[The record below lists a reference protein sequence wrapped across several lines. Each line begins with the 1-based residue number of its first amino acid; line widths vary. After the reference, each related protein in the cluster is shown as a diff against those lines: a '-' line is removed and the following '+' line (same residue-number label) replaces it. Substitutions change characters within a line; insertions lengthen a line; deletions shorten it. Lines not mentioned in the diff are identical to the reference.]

1 MSIQHADEAAA
12 VGGGMSRSNAVADY
26 EAGLTRRKWLII
38 VARILVGVA
47 LIALWHISSGW
58 LIDKL
63 FVSSPEAVS
72 SRLWKWLVDGTLWNN
87 LSITL
92 KATAYGFAIGSA
104 IGFVLGL
111 LFGRYRAV
119 AEVFDPYITALYSIP
134 KIALAPL
141 FIIWFG
147 LGLGSKVA
155 VGVSLTFFI
164 VLTSTVAGGRGV
176 NPDHITLARTLGAS
190 ESQIFRKFVL
200 PSAVPVI
207 FNGLRLGLV
216 FALLGVIGAEII
228 ASEHGLG
235 QTLQVLASSFKTS
248 GVFAIIILLS
258 LIGVGISWGMTSL
271 ENRLLRWR

>member
-1 MSIQHADEAAA
+1 MTDERMWGSGKIWAARLVFLA
-12 VGGGMSRSNAVADY
+12 VFFVFWEWAANSKLVDPI
-26 EAGLTRRKWLII
+26 LIGNPTGI
-38 VARILVGVA
+38 VQY
-47 LIALWHISSGW
+47 LWHEV
-58 LIDKL
+58 
-63 FVSSPEAVS
+63 FVTQSLLNDFYWSMG
-72 SRLWKWLVDGTLWNN
+72 GTV
-87 LSITL
+87 I
-92 KATAYGFAIGSA
+92 A
-104 IGFVLGL
+104 FVLGSVSGVL
-111 LFGRYRAV
+111 VGMLFVTSPSMEAV
-119 AEVFDPYITALYSIP
+119 FNPIFTALNAMP
-134 KIALAPL
+134 RIALAPL

-190 ESQIFRKFVL
+190 ESQIFRKLVL

-216 FALLGVIGAEII
+216 FALLGVIGAEIF

-235 QTLQVLASSFKTS
+235 QTLSVLAASFKTD
-248 GVFAIIILLS
+248 GVFGIIFLLS
-258 LIGVGISWGMTSL
+258 MIGVGISWGMTSL

>member
-1 MSIQHADEAAA
+1 MNEPAWSPVKIWAARIAFLA
-12 VGGGMSRSNAVADY
+12 VFFIAWEKVAD
-26 EAGLTRRKWLII
+26 AKIIDPILIGKPSGI
-38 VARILVGVA
+38 VAFLWNEIVVTGSLLNDFYWSMAGTVIAFLMGSVFGVLVGM
-47 LIALWHISSGW
+47 
-58 LIDKL
+58 L
-63 FVSSPEAVS
+63 FVTRPTVEAIFSPI
-72 SRLWKWLVDGTLWNN
+72 L
-87 LSITL
+87 
-92 KATAYGFAIGSA
+92 
-104 IGFVLGL
+104 
-111 LFGRYRAV
+111 
-119 AEVFDPYITALYSIP
+119 TALNAMP
-134 KIALAPL
+134 RIALAPL

-155 VGVSLTFFI
+155 VGFSLTFFI

-235 QTLQVLASSFKTS
+235 QTLTVLAASFKTS
-248 GVFAIIILLS
+248 GVFGIIILLS

>member
-1 MSIQHADEAAA
+1 MTDERMWGSGKIWAARLMVLA
-12 VGGGMSRSNAVADY
+12 V
-26 EAGLTRRKWLII
+26 I
-38 VARILVGVA
+38 
-47 LIALWHISSGW
+47 
-58 LIDKL
+58 
-63 FVSSPEAVS
+63 FVFWEWAAT
-72 SRLWKWLVDGTLWNN
+72 SRLVDPILIGKPTGIVQYLWQEVFVTQNLLNDFYWSMGGTM
-87 LSITL
+87 
-92 KATAYGFAIGSA
+92 TA
-104 IGFVLGL
+104 FVLGSVAGVL
-111 LFGRYRAV
+111 IGMLFVTSPSTEAV
-119 AEVFDPYITALYSIP
+119 LNPIFTALNAMP
-134 KIALAPL
+134 RIALAPL

-155 VGVSLTFFI
+155 VGFSLTFFI

-216 FALLGVIGAEII
+216 FALLGVIGAEIF

-235 QTLQVLASSFKTS
+235 QTLSVLAASFKTD
-248 GVFAIIILLS
+248 GVFGIIFLLS
-258 LIGVGISWGMTSL
+258 MIGVGISWGMSSL